1 MKPQIMFLTKIKR
14 STYTQT
20 HSTDFN
26 ENILNIVRCIQYFLL
41 KDYNKANSR
50 LLKLLVGYR

>member
-1 MKPQIMFLTKIKR
+1 MFLTKIKR
-14 STYTQT
+14 STYTHT

-50 LLKLLVGYR
+50 LLKLLVGYL